1 MDALRGRTTTAR
13 ENNRKAASATEDP
26 RRIQMHRKPV
36 IAMDL
41 SGQKARESVHLQSE
55 RQKNGY
61 ERSYLLD
68 RAPLRPHDAYIAHP
82 IMVTN
87 SESFVNL
94 ANKRVPKAL
103 KALDLVGN
111 LSNKSNYTYTD
122 EQVAAIKKALKA
134 KVNEVCR
141 KFEDAGSNANT
152 FKI

>member
-1 MDALRGRTTTAR
+1 MDALRGRTTKAR
-13 ENNRKAASATEDP
+13 ENNRKAASAKEDAK
-26 RRIQMHRKPV
+26 RIQIHRTPV

-41 SGQKARESVHLQSE
+41 SGQKAKKNVHLQNE
-55 RQKNGY
+55 RQQSGY
-61 ERSYLLD
+61 ERSFMLD
-68 RAPLRPHDAYIAHP
+68 RALRRPNNAYIAHAT
-82 IMVTN
+82 MVNN
-87 SESFVNL
+87 SDSFVSL
-94 ANKRVPKAL
+94 ANKRIPKAL

-111 LSNKSNYTYTD
+111 LSNKSNYTYTE